1 MPAPADRG
9 WFTRRSDGVRVSIK
23 VTPRAAHGSIKGVE
37 TDARGDAYLA
47 VRVAAPPENGKA
59 NAEAVRLLARRL
71 GVANRDFR
79 VVHGMSGR
87 RKVLHL
93 RGTPETLSAKLEALV

>member
-1 MPAPADRG
+1 MPAPAHRG
-9 WFTRRSDGVRVSIK
+9 WFRRRSDGVRVSIK
-23 VTPRAAHGSIKGVE
+23 VTPRAARGGIKGVE
-37 TDARGDAYLA
+37 IDARGDAYLA

-59 NAEAVRLLARRL
+59 NAETVRLLARRL
-71 GVANRDFR
+71 GVANRDLS

-93 RGTPETLSAKLEALV
+93 RGAPETLSAKLEALV